1 MKQVSLKYYINI
13 ELGISLRKAAE
24 QVGVTSQYLGV
35 VMAGKRP
42 AGRPLCVKLAKW
54 GRGRIDLAPL
64 MMIEPKGK

>member
-13 ELGISLRKAAE
+13 ELGISLKQAAE
-24 QVGVTSQYLGV
+24 LIGVTPQYLGV

-54 GRGRIDLAPL
+54 GKGRINLTQL
-64 MMIEPKGK
+64 MMIQG